1 MGLGFGVR
9 NFSIEHQVE
18 IDFSY
23 LLKMV
28 FNQINQMKKKQS
40 GKKRG
45 KNETNIF
52 LTTQQKEDN
61 KEVVYLCT

>member
-1 MGLGFGVR
+1 MGLGSSVR

-18 IDFSY
+18 NDFSF

-28 FNQINQMKKKQS
+28 FNQIKEMKKKQS
-40 GKKRG
+40 RKKRG
-45 KNETNIF
+45 KNEIIIF

-61 KEVVYLCT
+61 KKLVYLCT